1 MYTRTEKGV
10 HLSPKACPDQLA
22 PKQVVEL
29 PVVVPKVGAGAEAGG
44 ARAVT
49 GEDDNAP
56 RPAPRPGDSE
66 FEATPGLKERPGAG
80 PGHWS
85 KPWKRKAVVKQRQN
99 SLLGL
104 S

>member
-1 MYTRTEKGV
+1 MRACVVASILDKLEYIHTQYHDHVRELFV
-10 HLSPKACPDQLA
+10 HSGPLHRKSSDIKEASWS
-22 PKQVVEL
+22 
-29 PVVVPKVGAGAEAGG
+29 AE
-44 ARAVT
+44 
-49 GEDDNAP
+49 
-56 RPAPRPGDSE
+56 
-66 FEATPGLKERPGAG
+66 ERPGAG